1 MQFTGEARPAPR
13 LREAAAVSF
22 PRRAISSRSRGGG
35 TFLTMG
41 TALEIG
47 IIILLVLLNG
57 AFAMSELAIV
67 SSRRSRLMA
76 LQRRGSLGAEAA
88 LALADDPQRFLPTV
102 QVGITLVGI
111 IAGAFGGARLS
122 GTLGQAIAGVPI
134 LAPYANEIA
143 FTLVVILIT
152 YLSLILGELVPKQVA
167 LRNPERVAVL
177 VSRPMAALSRFSS
190 PVVWVLGRSS
200 AVVLRLLGPAP
211 PEQAVTEEEVKAV
224 VAEGAQAGALETEE
238 RHMIERVLRLADK
251 PVRAL
256 MTPRNDLSWLDR
268 SDTEAEIVAMLRA
281 SDVTRFVVADGR
293 VDNVVGV
300 VVAKDLL
307 DQLLAGAPMSL
318 AAALRQ
324 PLVLPDTLTALDAL
338 ERLRGDRLGMA
349 LVMDEYGSF
358 EGVVTDSD
366 LLEAIVG
373 DLGPAEPSP
382 DGVAV
387 ERHDGSLLLDGSM
400 PSDELRARLELP
412 ELPGAGT
419 YHTVGGLMLALLKR
433 VPKEGDRIIWAG
445 WRFEV
450 VDMDGRRV
458 DKVLASRDEVAA

>member
-1 MQFTGEARPAPR
+1 
-13 LREAAAVSF
+13 
-22 PRRAISSRSRGGG
+22 
-35 TFLTMG
+35 MG

-47 IIILLVLLNG
+47 VIILLVLLNG

-67 SSRRSRLMA
+67 SSRRSRLA
-76 LQRRGSLGAEAA
+76 SLQRRGSPGADAA

-111 IAGAFGGARLS
+111 FAGAFGGARLS
-122 GTLGQAIAGVPI
+122 GTLAEAMSAVPLI
-134 LAPYANEIA
+134 APYASEIA
-143 FTLVVILIT
+143 FTLVVIVIT

-167 LRNPERVAVL
+167 LRNPERVAVI
-177 VSRPMAALSRFSS
+177 VARPMTALSRFSS
-190 PVVWVLGRSS
+190 PVVWVLSRSS
-200 AVVLRLLGPAP
+200 AAVLRLLGPPP

-238 RHMIERVLRLADK
+238 QHMIERVLRLADK

-256 MTPRNDLSWLDR
+256 MTPRNDLSWLDT
-268 SDTEAEIVAMLRA
+268 SDTTEEVVAQLRA
-281 SDVTRFVVADGR
+281 SDVTRFVVGEGR

-307 DQLLAGAPMSL
+307 DQILAGTPMSL
-318 AAALRQ
+318 TDALRH
-324 PLVLPDTLTALDAL
+324 PLVLPDTLSALDAL
-338 ERLRGDRLGMA
+338 ERLRGDTLGMA

-358 EGVVTDSD
+358 EGVVTASD

-373 DLGPAEPSP
+373 DLGPVEPMP

-387 ERHDGSLLLDGSM
+387 QRHDGSLLLDGSM

-419 YHTVGGLMLALLKR
+419 YHTVGGLILALLKR
-433 VPKEGDRIIWAG
+433 VPKEGDRIVWAG

-458 DKVLASRDEVAA
+458 DKILASKEKTLV